1 MITKQW
7 LFAVYHLFTNNK
19 SFPFFYSYVNNTED
33 IKHLTADGIELTNG
47 KSLEAEIKFVLPDW
61 QPHSFMKDLPIVD
74 EEGFVITDLTMR
86 NPDYPQIFA
95 VGDAAALKVPK
106 LGTLGDMQA
115 KIVALHVAKDLGKV
129 SAEKADEPFRP
140 VVICMGDIGR
150 DKAFYIH
157 SDAPVVNS
165 ISPLPTGKTFD
176 KLYKCHFGCKGGF
189 RAWLMFVRYAPK
201 E

>member
-1 MITKQW
+1 MERTFPLITKQW

-19 SFPFFYSYVNNTED
+19 SFPFLYSYVNNTED

-47 KSLEAEIKFVLPDW
+47 KSLEAEIKLVLPDW

-95 VGDAAALKVPK
+95 VGDAAA
-106 LGTLGDMQA
+106 
-115 KIVALHVAKDLGKV
+115 
-129 SAEKADEPFRP
+129 FR
-140 VVICMGDIGR
+140 CTCC
-150 DKAFYIH
+150 
-157 SDAPVVNS
+157 NS